1 MKEKLIWKEYL
12 FIPNIDDIYDNLAFK
27 YKDSEQFFEK
37 TLNNKHIVINS
48 MKQYNFYNIRTLEY
62 YFDIFYHIYLL
73 TDKYINEC
81 KIDNKY
87 VYESISKSVM
97 MSCIGLKK
105 GYNLNGLLSSSKFD
119 MISFEPN
126 KNDLFQ
132 KNLYLSF
139 DFVNEYLINNS
150 IVKSNIDE
158 TLKNFAESNY
168 DKIDDNDPFNLLNE
182 YWYCNSDELTKILN
196 EIFKNIEANKYNYK
210 LYSLIIKKISYI
222 ENMGYKNKIIDDI
235 INKIEEKINM
245 VDNVSFDEHNFF
257 EEGNVAKIY
266 NQYME
271 KLKEKVKVKND
282 YKKSN
287 ELEKILDSNDWGVKL
302 YNYVNE
308 QYDNYLSQ
316 HKFFSTLNIDK
327 IIQNVKNFEIK
338 NIYYLKYKIDSI
350 YNFSNINEYYKGD
363 IDPLKYFM
371 EKLMGIDLTKIDD
384 PMLKYPIKLLIK
396 ATKSLIERLEK

>member
-1 MKEKLIWKEYL
+1 M
-12 FIPNIDDIYDNLAFK
+12 
-27 YKDSEQFFEK
+27 
-37 TLNNKHIVINS
+37 
-48 MKQYNFYNIRTLEY
+48 
-62 YFDIFYHIYLL
+62 
-73 TDKYINEC
+73 
-81 KIDNKY
+81 
-87 VYESISKSVM
+87 
-97 MSCIGLKK
+97 
-105 GYNLNGLLSSSKFD
+105 
-119 MISFEPN
+119 
-126 KNDLFQ
+126 
-132 KNLYLSF
+132 
-139 DFVNEYLINNS
+139 
-150 IVKSNIDE
+150 
-158 TLKNFAESNY
+158 KNFAESNY

-245 VDNVSFDEHNFF
+245 VDDVSFDEHNFF

-271 KLKEKVKVKND
+271 KLKEKVKVKKD

-327 IIQNVKNFEIK
+327 IIQNVKKFEIK
-338 NIYYLKYKIDSI
+338 NIYYLKYTLDSI
-350 YNFSNINEYYKGD
+350 YNFSNINEYCKGD
-363 IDPLKYFM
+363 IDSLNYFM

-384 PMLKYPIKLLIK
+384 PMLKYPINLLIK
-396 ATKSLIERLEK
+396 TTKSLIERLEK